1 MAKTSPIDQNTDP
14 SIHPSIREAGRAL
27 SVRVTLAPS
36 PPPVMSAAEEKDT
49 AVAAAA
55 GRRKGEG
62 KRNWHRYRKRDR
74 NHDEQEL
81 GGEGRR

>member
-14 SIHPSIREAGRAL
+14 SIDTRERESPLPPRHAGAK
-27 SVRVTLAPS
+27 SVSS
-36 PPPVMSAAEEKDT
+36 PPPVMSAEEKDT
-49 AVAAAA
+49 AVAA

>member
-36 PPPVMSAAEEKDT
+36 PPPVMSAEEDT